1 MLLHLW
7 GTCRY
12 TQRGMLY
19 QRVSM
24 DSAEGF
30 GKNAQVLRS
39 IIVANCIDCVIVQ
52 GAFIH
57 VPRFRAAVEGIT
69 CKVIFAHHFEP
80 QWELVFGRFGKV
92 IRYHPNLWWTLPDG
106 QKYNN
111 VSFDGNAEETA
122 TFLSLPCSLWVR
134 WPCGAALSGFHQTL
148 WRICRCAWHIE
159 ICSYPQRTVIR
170 RYALLWRT
178 Y

>member
-1 MLLHLW
+1 MNILYHTYGKVHSTKG
-7 GTCRY
+7 GTER
-12 TQRGMLY
+12 TTITVATALTKLY
-19 QRVSM
+19 GARCFSIYEAPADTPKEECFIKEFQWIPQK
-24 DSAEGF
+24 DLE
-30 GKNAQVLRS
+30 KNAQVLRS

-92 IRYHPNLWWTLPDG
+92 IRYHPKSVMDK
-106 QKYNN
+106 KYNN

-122 TFLSLPCSLWVR
+122 TFLSLPCSL
-134 WPCGAALSGFHQTL
+134 
-148 WRICRCAWHIE
+148 
-159 ICSYPQRTVIR
+159 
-170 RYALLWRT
+170 
-178 Y
+178 